1 MKVTEKIYYWSG
13 QFIFIPTGAILITA
27 ALVVLYFSWP
37 LFNSIVASVWF
48 LLLMA
53 VGSVLISYRRKLT
66 VSKLFLIEESTY
78 LGLFPTTRKRLV
90 GDFLKISVTKQAYPP
105 GQLYSDPESSADGC
119 FVSFVPKRGNQ
130 NFDVADFILVKG
142 SNQKAIKG
150 KIKFAKELGNL
161 TGLRVEY
168 SQSVR
173 AKISDDEIKVL

>member
-78 LGLFPTTRKRLV
+78 LGLFPTTRERLV
-90 GDFLKISVTKQAYPP
+90 GDFLCQQIPGAVFLHQYQATVLATSQHLPHA
-105 GQLYSDPESSADGC
+105 LH
-119 FVSFVPKRGNQ
+119 
-130 NFDVADFILVKG
+130 
-142 SNQKAIKG
+142 
-150 KIKFAKELGNL
+150 
-161 TGLRVEY
+161 
-168 SQSVR
+168 SQS
-173 AKISDDEIKVL
+173 